1 MITTPDPTSY
11 DVVSGGSI
19 DASSLG
25 NGCGG
30 FIADAADFEFSSD
43 AGFLDF
49 YVSIQA
55 SEDTALVINTP
66 DGNWICD
73 DDSGGGLD
81 SSIHFNN
88 PDDGVY
94 DVWIGAYSSK
104 NTYHAI
110 LHISELGAYSN

>member
-1 MITTPDPTSY
+1 MLTRADVTENRWSY
-11 DVVSGGSI
+11 LAVVM
-19 DASSLG
+19 DLY
-25 NGCGG
+25 
-30 FIADAADFEFSSD
+30 F
-43 AGFLDF
+43 
-49 YVSIQA
+49 SIQA

-66 DGNWICD
+66 DGNRICD

-94 DVWIGAYSSK
+94 DVWIVTYSSK